1 MLPNLSQPTMT
12 TKPEPRRRRGTPI
25 TAGFAADLQTLGTLL
40 GNHTRGLDAYL
51 QRQASRV
58 EERYQGILADAEG
71 FLLSPDLNFDS
82 MTAAELKNVCRSRH
96 LRGWSNLR
104 RDDLLAFVKQQL
116 ASEIK
121 ISQILQR
128 QQVDQANDQANDE
141 ATDEATSEGV
151 AEAQADRG
159 PGYPVDASRTERLLL
174 LLLQHL
180 NVPQDQIQ
188 TAWQD
193 PAAA

>member
-1 MLPNLSQPTMT
+1 MT

-58 EERYQGILADAEG
+58 EERYQGILADAGG

-116 ASEIK
+116 ASEIE
-121 ISQILQR
+121 ISHILQR
-128 QQVDQANDQANDE
+128 QQVDE

-151 AEAQADRG
+151 AEVQADRG

-180 NVPQDQIQ
+180 NVPQEQIQ